1 MKKFWLVLGV
11 LVFFLLSCATSSG
24 KKFGPISAID
34 GEFVFSEM
42 FFSHELISGK
52 TEIIFYNIPE
62 YFKKYMEKDS
72 PKLYDDYFNVEQF
85 TFHDEGFNNDNGFL
99 SYKLLLVAK
108 ISLLQNENL
117 TALLSKILQREVSV
131 GYMEPGEMT
140 KNAIRPWAI
149 SFDFDK
155 NMYFAKSNAVAV
167 YQNDNLS
174 KVLYVFDL
182 SQNKIEFILG
192 YQNK

>member
-1 MKKFWLVLGV
+1 MRKFWLVLSV
-11 LVFFLLSCATSSG
+11 LVFFFFFFATSNG
-24 KKFGPISAID
+24 RKFVQINAVD
-34 GEFVFSEM
+34 GEFVFSAM
-42 FFSHELISGK
+42 FFSHELISGR

-62 YFKKYMEKDS
+62 YFRKYTERDS
-72 PKLYDDYFNVEQF
+72 PRLYDDYFNVEQF

-117 TALLSKILQREVSV
+117 TALLSKILQREISV

-155 NMYFAKSNAVAV
+155 NMYFANSNAVAL

-182 SQNKIEFILG
+182 NQNKIEFTIG

>member
-1 MKKFWLVLGV
+1 MRKFWLISSV
-11 LVFFLLSCATSSG
+11 LVFFLLSCATSNG
-24 KKFGPISAID
+24 KKFGTISAVD

-42 FFSHELISGK
+42 FFSHDLISGR

-62 YFKKYMEKDS
+62 YFRKYMERDS

-117 TALLSKILQREVSV
+117 TALLSKILQREISV
-131 GYMEPGEMT
+131 GYMQRSEMT
-140 KNAIRPWAI
+140 KDAIRPWSI

-155 NMYFAKSNAVAV
+155 NMYFANSNAVAF
-167 YQNDNLS
+167 YRNDNLS
-174 KVLYVFDL
+174 KILYVFDL
-182 SQNKIEFILG
+182 NQNKIEFIIG